1 MSEDLAGL
9 LRAGTWFL
17 DVRAPAEFARGT
29 VPGSVNLPIMDDAER
44 ARVGITYK
52 QQGHEAAVRVGHRLV
67 SGELRHARIAGWVAF
82 ARAHPGAWVY
92 CWRGGDRSAIAQ
104 QWLADAGIRLPRV
117 PGGFKALRHA
127 CLDALERAV
136 VERREWFVIGGRTGS
151 GKTELVR
158 TIVNAVDLEGL
169 ARHRG
174 SAFGAWETEQ
184 PAPVTFE
191 NALAVAWLQ
200 LGEGPLVLEDESRTI
215 GRIALPEP
223 WHARMQRTPVVML
236 EVPFEVRCANIVREY
251 VTEPLG
257 AGVPP
262 DRLHARFSAALAR
275 IERRLGG
282 LRRQQVQQALDRAFE
297 GGDHSSWVAWL
308 LEWYYDPMYDH
319 QLAAKQAR
327 IVMRG
332 SADAVREYLAASA
345 RWAPQPRPRSE
356 SQGGE
361 TWNR

>member
-1 MSEDLAGL
+1 VSEDLTGL

-29 VPGSVNLPIMDDAER
+29 VPASVNLPIMDDAER

-67 SGELRHARIAGWVAF
+67 SGALRDARIAGWVAF
-82 ARAHPGAWVY
+82 ARAHPDAWIY
-92 CWRGGDRSAIAQ
+92 CWRGGERSAIAQ
-104 QWLADAGIRLPRV
+104 RWLADAGIRLPRV

-136 VERREWFVIGGRTGS
+136 AEPREWLVIGGRTGT

-158 TIVNAVDLEGL
+158 SVANAIDLEGL
-169 ARHRG
+169 AKHRG
-174 SAFGAWETEQ
+174 SAFGALETEQ
-184 PAPVTFE
+184 PAPVSFE

-200 LGEGPLVLEDESRTI
+200 LDEGPLVLEDESRTI

-223 WHARMQRTPVVML
+223 WHARMQRAPVVML
-236 EVPFEVRCANIVREY
+236 EVPFEVRCANIAREY
-251 VTEPLG
+251 VTEPLC
-257 AGVPP
+257 AGVPAG
-262 DRLHARFSAALAR
+262 RLHARFTDALTR

-282 LRRQQVQQALDRAFE
+282 LRRQQVQQALDRAFD
-297 GGDHSSWVAWL
+297 GGDHSTWVGLL

-327 IVMRG
+327 IVICG
-332 SADAVREYLAASA
+332 SADAVRDYLANVGDI
-345 RWAPQPRPRSE
+345 P
-356 SQGGE
+356 QGGE
-361 TWNR
+361 WNR

>member
-1 MSEDLAGL
+1 VSENLAGL
-9 LRAGTWFL
+9 LRRGTAFL

-67 SGELRHARIAGWVAF
+67 SGDLREARIAGWVAF
-82 ARAHPGAWVY
+82 GRAHPDAWLY
-92 CWRGGDRSAIAQ
+92 CWRGGERSAIAQ

-127 CLDALERAV
+127 CLDALARAV
-136 VERREWFVIGGRTGS
+136 VEPRDWLLIGGRTGS
-151 GKTELVR
+151 GKTELLRGVA
-158 TIVNAVDLEGL
+158 NAIDLEGL
-169 ARHRG
+169 AMHRG
-174 SAFGAWETEQ
+174 SAFGALEAEQ
-184 PAPVTFE
+184 PAPASFE

-223 WHARMQRTPVVML
+223 WHARMQRAPVVML
-236 EVPFEVRCANIVREY
+236 EVPFEVRCASIVREY
-251 VTEPLG
+251 VTEPLN
-257 AGVPP
+257 AGVPAQ
-262 DRLHARFSAALAR
+262 RLHARFTDALVR

-282 LRRQQVQQALDRAFE
+282 LRRQQVQQALDRAFD
-297 GGDHSSWVAWL
+297 GGDHASWVALL

-319 QLAAKQAR
+319 QLAAKEAR

-332 SADAVREYLAASA
+332 SADAVRAYLA
-345 RWAPQPRPRSE
+345 REPV
-356 SQGGE
+356 GG
-361 TWNR
+361 